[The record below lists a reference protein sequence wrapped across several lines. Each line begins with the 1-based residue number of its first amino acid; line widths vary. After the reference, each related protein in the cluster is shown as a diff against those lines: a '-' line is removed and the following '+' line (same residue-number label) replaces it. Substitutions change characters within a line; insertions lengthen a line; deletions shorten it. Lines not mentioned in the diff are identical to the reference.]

1 MFSCEFC
8 EIFKNTF
15 FHRTPP
21 VAASVITV
29 IITDEVVLTK
39 LKRPTL
45 TRILQFYNLTTLLDL
60 GPFVQLKKREKY
72 PWMSVTLLKVTLL
85 HEYFHIFHLCKW
97 YQIAQSITNESGDT
111 NLSMLNQMVTRPL
124 LMTIMVKNR
133 LGFCDILIILPLG
146 LIKCAILRLPH

>member
-1 MFSCEFC
+1 MFCKKGVLENFIKNFIKKENLAHVFSCEFC
-8 EIFKNTF
+8 EIFKNSF

-111 NLSMLNQMVTRPL
+111 NLSMLNQDGDQTL
-124 LMTIMVKNR
+124 TDDDHGQK
-133 LGFCDILIILPLG
+133 
-146 LIKCAILRLPH
+146 

>member
-1 MFSCEFC
+1 MFCKKGVLENFIKNFIKKENLAHVFSCEFW
-8 EIFKNTF
+8 EIFKNKF

-45 TRILQFYNLTTLLDL
+45 TRILQFYILTTLLDL

-111 NLSMLNQMVTRPL
+111 NLSKLNQDGDQTL
-124 LMTIMVKNR
+124 TDDDHGQK
-133 LGFCDILIILPLG
+133 
-146 LIKCAILRLPH
+146 